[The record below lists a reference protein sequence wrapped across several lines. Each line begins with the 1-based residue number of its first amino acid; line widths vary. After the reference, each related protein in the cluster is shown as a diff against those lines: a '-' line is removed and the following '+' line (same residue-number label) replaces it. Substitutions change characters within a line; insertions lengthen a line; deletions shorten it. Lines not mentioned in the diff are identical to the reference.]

1 MIIALNNKSN
11 LNKGEF
17 INYLSQLNKIATK
30 HKIILCPTFLNI
42 PRANIENKNYLL
54 GAQNVSSNSSGAF
67 TGEISAEQLKE
78 ENVKYCI
85 VGHSERRLFQKES
98 LEEISS
104 KIKKLQEQN
113 IIPILCIGETKEE
126 KEANKTIDVIKR
138 EILSAIE
145 GQKSIEEIIV
155 AYEPIW
161 AIGTGVIP
169 KNEEQI
175 ARIKDRC
182 MQSFIFNSL
191 EDKELKTVIDSFE
204 EKKYKAG
211 ENVITQGEEGDVLY
225 LVDSGELDCEKVFKK
240 GDPPTYLKTY
250 KQGESFGELALLY
263 NAPRAATIRAKTDA
277 TCWALDRECFNNIV
291 KDAAMKRREKY
302 ENTLRKVE
310 ILKSIDPYELGQI
323 CDALKTK
330 TFTKGETIIKQG
342 DKGDVFF
349 ILDEGKAHAEKVFEE
364 GKEPQKVKEY
374 ESGGFF
380 GELALLKNEPRAAS
394 IIADTNCKCLYLDRM
409 AFKRLLGLLEN
420 ILQRNSEYYIKYMKN

>member
-1 MIIALNNKSN
+1 MIK
-11 LNKGEF
+11 
-17 INYLSQLNKIATK
+17 YLQQEYNIKPIESPQMKELIDLRKQVEQYRKKFDEKDEEMVVSSESEPEVNAEEQKKIDEELKKRSQKKKNFRASVSAEVYGFHNIKK
-30 HKIILCPTFLNI
+30 PFI
-42 PRANIENKNYLL
+42 PR
-54 GAQNVSSNSSGAF
+54 
-67 TGEISAEQLKE
+67 
-78 ENVKYCI
+78 
-85 VGHSERRLFQKES
+85 
-98 LEEISS
+98 
-104 KIKKLQEQN
+104 
-113 IIPILCIGETKEE
+113 
-126 KEANKTIDVIKR
+126 
-138 EILSAIE
+138 
-145 GQKSIEEIIV
+145 
-155 AYEPIW
+155 
-161 AIGTGVIP
+161 VIP
-169 KNEEQI
+169 KTEEQKK
-175 ARIKDRC
+175 RITERC
-182 MQSFIFNSL
+182 LQSFLFNSL

-330 TFTKGETIIKQG
+330 TFTKGETIIKQE

-349 ILDEGKAHAEKVFEE
+349 ILDEGKAHAEKIFEE

-409 AFKRLLGLLEN
+409 AFKRLLGPLEN
-420 ILQRNSEYYIKYMKN
+420 ILQRNSENYIKYMKN